1 MLESKDHTQITT
13 LVELFDLTSAYENR
27 GKRGA
32 DVKSAPPAIAL
43 LVVPACLLVLGL
55 LIGPMILML
64 RISLNHFSPTE
75 LMVEAFSFDNYARA
89 ATDPYYQQI
98 ILLTLGIALL
108 CTVLTLIIAYPAA
121 YWLGRLQSRW
131 KSLVVIATLF
141 PLLVGNVVRSAG
153 WMALFERE
161 GLINVTLKRLHL
173 IGEPMELM
181 YTPKAVVFG
190 IIAVVLPY
198 MILTIS
204 AAIENIPRDLED
216 AASNL
221 GASAFKTFWRV
232 ILPLSAPGVAAGSIL
247 VFVLCMNT
255 YATAVLLG
263 GPRFKMMAPAVFDQ
277 FVRGNNWPMGA
288 TLAFMLLAVTMS
300 FTVFGSIAFARH
312 YRMR

>member
-1 MLESKDHTQITT
+1 M
-13 LVELFDLTSAYENR
+13 
-27 GKRGA
+27 
-32 DVKSAPPAIAL
+32 AL
-43 LVVPACLLVLGL
+43 LVVPACLLVLAL
-55 LIGPMILML
+55 LIGPMILMF
-64 RISLNHFSPTE
+64 RISLNQYSPRE

-98 ILLTLGIALL
+98 ILVTLGIALL
-108 CTVLTLIIAYPAA
+108 CTVLTLVIAYPAA

-153 WMALFERE
+153 WMALFERD
-161 GLINVTLKRLHL
+161 GLINVTLKRLHV
-173 IGEPMELM
+173 ISEPLELM
-181 YTPKAVVFG
+181 YTPKAVIFG

-204 AAIENIPRDLED
+204 AVIENIPRDLED

-288 TLAFMLLAVTMS
+288 TLAFLLLAVTMS
-300 FTVFGSIAFARH
+300 FTIFGSIAFARR
-312 YRMR
+312 YRVR

>member
-1 MLESKDHTQITT
+1 
-13 LVELFDLTSAYENR
+13 V
-27 GKRGA
+27 
-32 DVKSAPPAIAL
+32 AL
-43 LVVPACLLVLGL
+43 LVVPACLLVLAL
-55 LIGPMILML
+55 LIGPMILMF
-64 RISLNHFSPTE
+64 RISLNQYSPRE

-98 ILLTLGIALL
+98 ILVTLGIALL
-108 CTVLTLIIAYPAA
+108 CTVLTLVIAYPAA

-153 WMALFERE
+153 WMALFERD
-161 GLINVTLKRLHL
+161 GLINVTLKRLHV
-173 IGEPMELM
+173 ISEPLELM
-181 YTPKAVVFG
+181 YTPKAVIFG

-204 AAIENIPRDLED
+204 AVIENIPRDLED

-288 TLAFMLLAVTMS
+288 TLAFLLLAVTMS
-300 FTVFGSIAFARH
+300 FTIFGSIAFARR
-312 YRMR
+312 YRVR

>member
-1 MLESKDHTQITT
+1 M
-13 LVELFDLTSAYENR
+13 
-27 GKRGA
+27 
-32 DVKSAPPAIAL
+32 AL
-43 LVVPACLLVLGL
+43 LVLPACLLVLGL
-55 LIGPMILML
+55 LIGPMVLL
-64 RISLNHFSPTE
+64 FRISLNHFSPTQ
-75 LMVEAFSFDNYARA
+75 LMIQAFSFDNYMQAAR
-89 ATDPYYQQI
+89 DPYYQEI
-98 ILLTLGIALL
+98 ILTTLGMALL
-108 CTVLTLIIAYPAA
+108 CTALTLVIAYPAA

-153 WMALFERE
+153 WMALFERD
-161 GLINVTLKRLHL
+161 GLINVTLERLHL
-173 IGEPMELM
+173 ISEPLTLM

-204 AAIENIPRDLED
+204 AVIENIPRDLED
-216 AASNL
+216 AAANL
-221 GASAFKTFWRV
+221 GAPGLKIFWRV

-263 GPRFKMMAPAVFDQ
+263 GPRFKMMAPAIFDQ

-300 FTVFGSIAFARH
+300 FTIFGSFAFARR
-312 YRMR
+312 YRLR

>member
-1 MLESKDHTQITT
+1 M
-13 LVELFDLTSAYENR
+13 
-27 GKRGA
+27 
-32 DVKSAPPAIAL
+32 AL

-55 LIGPMILML
+55 LIGPMALMF
-64 RISLNHFSPTE
+64 RISLNKFSPTQ
-75 LMVEAFSFDNYARA
+75 LMIEAFTFNNYLQA
-89 ATDPYYQQI
+89 AADPYYQEV
-98 ILLTLGIALL
+98 ILTTLGMALL
-108 CTVLTLIIAYPAA
+108 CTALTLVIAFPAA
-121 YWLGRLQSRW
+121 YWLGRLESRW

-153 WMALFERE
+153 WMALFTRE
-161 GLINVTLKRLHL
+161 GLVNTVLLKAHA
-173 IGEPMELM
+173 ISEPLTLM

-198 MILTIS
+198 MILTI
-204 AAIENIPRDLED
+204 AAVIESIPRNLEE
-216 AASNL
+216 AAANL
-221 GASAFKTFWRV
+221 GASAFQQFWRV

-263 GPRFKMMAPAVFDQ
+263 GPRFKMMAPAIFDQ

-300 FTVFGSIAFARH
+300 FTIFGSIAFARR
-312 YRMR
+312 YRVR

>member
-1 MLESKDHTQITT
+1 M
-13 LVELFDLTSAYENR
+13 
-27 GKRGA
+27 
-32 DVKSAPPAIAL
+32 AL

-55 LIGPMILML
+55 LIGPMALMF
-64 RISLNHFSPTE
+64 RISLNTFSPTQ
-75 LMVEAFSFDNYARA
+75 LMIEAFTFNNYVQA
-89 ATDPYYQQI
+89 AADPYYQEV
-98 ILLTLGIALL
+98 ILTTLGMALL
-108 CTVLTLIIAYPAA
+108 CTALTLVIAFPAA
-121 YWLGRLQSRW
+121 YWLGRLESRW

-153 WMALFERE
+153 WMALFTRE
-161 GLINVTLKRLHL
+161 GLINTVLLKAHA
-173 IGEPMELM
+173 ISEPLTLM

-198 MILTIS
+198 MILTI
-204 AAIENIPRDLED
+204 AAVIESIPRDLEE
-216 AASNL
+216 AAANL
-221 GASAFKTFWRV
+221 GASAFQQFWRV

-263 GPRFKMMAPAVFDQ
+263 GPRFKMMAPAIFDQ

-300 FTVFGSIAFARH
+300 FTIFGSIAFARR
-312 YRMR
+312 YRVR

>member
-1 MLESKDHTQITT
+1 
-13 LVELFDLTSAYENR
+13 V
-27 GKRGA
+27 
-32 DVKSAPPAIAL
+32 AL

-55 LIGPMILML
+55 LIGPMILMF
-64 RISLNHFSPTE
+64 RISLNQFDPTR

-98 ILLTLGIALL
+98 ILVTLGMALL
-108 CTVLTLIIAYPAA
+108 CTVLTLAIAYPAA

-153 WMALFERE
+153 WMALFERD
-161 GLINVTLKRLHL
+161 GLINVTLARLHL
-173 IGEPMELM
+173 INSPLELM

-190 IIAVVLPY
+190 IVAVVLPY

-204 AAIENIPRDLED
+204 AVIENIPRDLED

-221 GASAFKTFWRV
+221 GASGLRIFWRV

-288 TLAFMLLAVTMS
+288 TLAFLLLAVTMS
-300 FTVFGSIAFARH
+300 FTIFGSIAFARR
-312 YRMR
+312 YRVR

>member
-1 MLESKDHTQITT
+1 MAV
-13 LVELFDLTSAYENR
+13 LV
-27 GKRGA
+27 
-32 DVKSAPPAIAL
+32 I
-43 LVVPACLLVLGL
+43 PACLLVLAL
-55 LIGPMILML
+55 LVGPMILMF
-64 RISLNHFSPTE
+64 RISLAEFSATKLMTE
-75 LMVEAFSFDNYARA
+75 TFSIDNYVRA
-89 ATDPYYQQI
+89 ATDPYYQQV
-98 ILLTLGIALL
+98 ILLTLGVALL

-121 YWLGRLQSRW
+121 YWVGRLQSRW

-153 WMALFERE
+153 WMALFERD
-161 GLINVTLKRLHL
+161 GLINVVLKR
-173 IGEPMELM
+173 IGIISQPLEMM

-198 MILTIS
+198 MILTI
-204 AAIENIPRDLED
+204 AAVIESIPRDLED
-216 AASNL
+216 AAANL
-221 GASAFKTFWRV
+221 GASALQKFWRV

-288 TLAFMLLAVTMS
+288 TLAFMLLGVTMS
-300 FTVFGSIAFARH
+300 FTVFGSFAFARR
-312 YRMR
+312 YRRRN

>member
-1 MLESKDHTQITT
+1 M
-13 LVELFDLTSAYENR
+13 
-27 GKRGA
+27 
-32 DVKSAPPAIAL
+32 AL
-43 LVVPACLLVLGL
+43 LVVPACLLVLAL
-55 LIGPMILML
+55 LIGPMILMF
-64 RISLNHFSPTE
+64 RISLNHFSPRE

-98 ILLTLGIALL
+98 ILVTLGIALL
-108 CTVLTLIIAYPAA
+108 CTVLTLVIAYPAA

-161 GLINVTLKRLHL
+161 GLINVTLKRLHV
-173 IGEPMELM
+173 ISEPLVLM
-181 YTPKAVVFG
+181 YTPKAVIFG

-204 AAIENIPRDLED
+204 AVIENIPRDLED

-288 TLAFMLLAVTMS
+288 ALAFLLLAVTMI
-300 FTVFGSIAFARH
+300 FTIFGSIAFARR
-312 YRMR
+312 YRVR